1 MGCWFAFQLV
11 GRSVWFL
18 WVDETP
24 LEKASSSMDGE
35 GVEPAPWSVIT
46 PMVERNAVAMY
57 IEGTYVGRTDT
68 KIGLSETLNVQ
79 SKLSPLID
87 IAFTNLFGQLGH
99 PCTFP
104 AYRLVALPTSARFSR

>member
-1 MGCWFAFQLV
+1 
-11 GRSVWFL
+11 
-18 WVDETP
+18 
-24 LEKASSSMDGE
+24 MDGE

-57 IEGTYVGRTDT
+57 IEGTYVGRTYT

-79 SKLSPLID
+79 SKLSPLINF
-87 IAFTNLFGQLGH
+87 AFTI
-99 PCTFP
+99 PP